1 MKKLLLV
8 LAAILLVLSACHKTI
23 EDSVTSSLTPKNQQT
38 KEVTNYFH
46 YLADSYQKALAHE
59 KEVKD
64 ATVQS
69 PMAATLVAM
78 EELQLSNL
86 TGQALIMKN
95 YSDFQKL
102 IQYNTEKWQEEFA
115 SWASSMGQ
123 SYHRLEHRNFDEKN
137 GSIIFVVG
145 NPLWILWSLFCVEKK
160 SHMTYNEKRSN
171 NSLER
176 IIWNNYILS
185 QNYSIS
191 KTLISNL

>member
-1 MKKLLLV
+1 MIVSSIFPYKK
-8 LAAILLVLSACHKTI
+8 S
-23 EDSVTSSLTPKNQQT
+23 
-38 KEVTNYFH
+38 
-46 YLADSYQKALAHE
+46 
-59 KEVKD
+59 
-64 ATVQS
+64 
-69 PMAATLVAM
+69 
-78 EELQLSNL
+78 
-86 TGQALIMKN
+86 
-95 YSDFQKL
+95 
-102 IQYNTEKWQEEFA
+102 
-115 SWASSMGQ
+115 
-123 SYHRLEHRNFDEKN
+123 